1 MSEMEDVDE
10 PLGDGS
16 HGQLM
21 PPSPTPTPAPYFKG
35 EGSTAEVAYTT
46 LTSSKRSEEQKA
58 ILISH
63 IIQEKQQTIYK
74 LEDSAALDSDIKKNQ
89 SELITELKEK
99 VARLEGSVEL
109 LREQSLSIESKLK
122 EKATR
127 EKAALMLAGLLIP
140 LGLGVLDKSG
150 STGTILMVLG
160 GICAL
165 AGISP
170 KVMGIIFKDTKQ

>member
-1 MSEMEDVDE
+1 MSDMDAVDE
-10 PLGDGS
+10 EPGDGS

-46 LTSSKRSEEQKA
+46 LTSTKRSEEQKA

-74 LEDSAALDSDIKKNQ
+74 LEDSAALDSEIKDSQ
-89 SELITELKEK
+89 SKLITELKEK
-99 VARLEGSVEL
+99 VARLEGTIEL
-109 LREQSLSIESKLK
+109 LREQSSNIEFRWK

-140 LGLGVLDKSG
+140 LGIQVLDKSG
-150 STGTILMVLG
+150 STGTILIIVG

-165 AGISP
+165 AGIFP
-170 KVMGIIFKDTKQ
+170 KVMGIIFKDTK